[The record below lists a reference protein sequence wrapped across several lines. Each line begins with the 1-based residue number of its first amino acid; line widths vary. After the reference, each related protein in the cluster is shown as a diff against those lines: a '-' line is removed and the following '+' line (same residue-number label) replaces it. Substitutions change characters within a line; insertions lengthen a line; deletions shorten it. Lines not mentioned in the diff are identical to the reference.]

1 MKFYKKKEE
10 ISLNNEYIKMLESI
24 KLEQIN
30 NVCFECGA
38 NDPEYISI
46 NNSIFICQE
55 CVQGHLQ
62 FPQEISQIIINDLYS
77 LNSNEVKKLY
87 LGGNKK
93 LIEFINFD
101 FPRLK
106 QFPPNILYKTKA
118 VEYYRKRLEFL
129 VKGGTMPLKPLLE
142 SSYQLI
148 NIPNENSYN
157 NINNR
162 KDLFLSPKINN
173 NEKIF
178 STQLTPILEGNQ
190 LEDENNI
197 SSYSEQ
203 KDENCNE
210 KIEEKKSNILSIL
223 DNNIKNESTFIYSPQ
238 KPRTLNGS
246 NSAFISTNNSILN
259 KSLQNDS
266 NKNNKNGN
274 SKIINNYKNDDDSI
288 KNDNIYDESNKSNNI
303 VIEEK
308 FHLDKNIS
316 DIKDNLNINACEK
329 NINNDNYGDDNTIR
343 IIDGYMNFS
352 KENDSSDFIKNNKD
366 NNDSIQLN
374 NKEKSE
380 NDLDRKNENRS
391 NSKIEN
397 DQSTKI
403 INISNIENF
412 SEQSNKSIIESNKS
426 QINQIE
432 NKNEKI
438 KHNKNNSS
446 DIIINN
452 KLEEKHISKKS
463 NKNENKLNNKRNK
476 EQKEEDFKNKERY
489 DNNYKN
495 IIIEKK
501 KLKNG
506 KNKNNEKIKDNRIK
520 NQKIDNSKKSEK
532 NLNQKNKILK
542 KEEISEDEEEDEDEG
557 KEEEEEE
564 EEERYFTKNI
574 KETKIIYP
582 KDFDEYSGKRTKI
595 LNSSEEKDNKK
606 NKKKKQAINKH
617 LKIKITAEKKN
628 IREKEDKYDDY
639 YSKQIKTK
647 TKTIINRMENER
659 EKRNKEKGFLNPFKY
674 LKKSFQIK
682 QLEKYADDS
691 DEDEEEEE
699 EEEENEEEE
708 ILKKKSKSKKIIK
721 IEKKNNNKNKVQK
734 SKILENSDSSNS
746 EDYKIEK
753 NKSKKK
759 IKTYKIVNIIKSK
772 DYKKAKKNLSKKDD
786 KNLKK
791 VHILKNKENEENE
804 ESEESE
810 ESEDIS
816 NDNKKKLELKKKNKK
831 S

>member
-438 KHNKNNSS
+438 KHNKNISS

-557 KEEEEEE
+557 KEEEEEEEE

-699 EEEENEEEE
+699 EENEEEE

-721 IEKKNNNKNKVQK
+721 IEKKNNNKNKVK
-734 SKILENSDSSNS
+734 KAKILENSDSSNS

>member
-366 NNDSIQLN
+366 NNDSIQLSFFLLLRASILRSIFSLKN
-374 NKEKSE
+374 Q
-380 NDLDRKNENRS
+380 DL
-391 NSKIEN
+391 I
-397 DQSTKI
+397 KI
-403 INISNIENF
+403 IIF
-412 SEQSNKSIIESNKS
+412 SFY
-426 QINQIE
+426 
-432 NKNEKI
+432 
-438 KHNKNNSS
+438 
-446 DIIINN
+446 III
-452 KLEEKHISKKS
+452 IIV
-463 NKNENKLNNKRNK
+463 
-476 EQKEEDFKNKERY
+476 QTIVV
-489 DNNYKN
+489 
-495 IIIEKK
+495 III
-501 KLKNG
+501 
-506 KNKNNEKIKDNRIK
+506 
-520 NQKIDNSKKSEK
+520 
-532 NLNQKNKILK
+532 
-542 KEEISEDEEEDEDEG
+542 
-557 KEEEEEE
+557 
-564 EEERYFTKNI
+564 
-574 KETKIIYP
+574 
-582 KDFDEYSGKRTKI
+582 
-595 LNSSEEKDNKK
+595 
-606 NKKKKQAINKH
+606 
-617 LKIKITAEKKN
+617 
-628 IREKEDKYDDY
+628 
-639 YSKQIKTK
+639 
-647 TKTIINRMENER
+647 
-659 EKRNKEKGFLNPFKY
+659 
-674 LKKSFQIK
+674 
-682 QLEKYADDS
+682 
-691 DEDEEEEE
+691 
-699 EEEENEEEE
+699 
-708 ILKKKSKSKKIIK
+708 
-721 IEKKNNNKNKVQK
+721 
-734 SKILENSDSSNS
+734 
-746 EDYKIEK
+746 
-753 NKSKKK
+753 
-759 IKTYKIVNIIKSK
+759 
-772 DYKKAKKNLSKKDD
+772 
-786 KNLKK
+786 
-791 VHILKNKENEENE
+791 
-804 ESEESE
+804 
-810 ESEDIS
+810 
-816 NDNKKKLELKKKNKK
+816 
-831 S
+831 